1 MEISFTDLKNKDVIN
16 ITDGKK
22 LGHIVDI
29 VFDSTNGQVT
39 GIIVPG
45 DKKLFRK
52 NDDIF
57 VPLAR
62 LKKIGNDVIIV
73 SLQLVGR
80 PSYSPNNNV
89 LLHNVTQNFQNSMKY
104 YDKGQSQSNNVSY
117 VRYKRIDN
125 KKYK

>member
-29 VFDSTNGQVT
+29 VFDSTNGQVI
-39 GIIVPG
+39 GIVVPG

-73 SLQLVGR
+73 SLQLVGQ
-80 PSYSPNNNV
+80 SVYSPNNNGFSRTGV
-89 LLHNVTQNFQNSMKY
+89 QSFQNSMKY
-104 YDKGQSQSNNVSY
+104 YDKSQSQSNNVSY

>member
-29 VFDSTNGQVT
+29 VFDSVNGQVV

-52 NDDIF
+52 IDDIF

-73 SLQLVGR
+73 SLQPAGQLA
-80 PSYSPNNNV
+80 YMPNNN
-89 LLHNVTQNFQNSMKY
+89 HYIDSSAKSFQNSIKY
-104 YDKGQSQSNNVSY
+104 YNKGQSQSNNISY
-117 VRYKRIDN
+117 VRYKRINN

>member
-1 MEISFTDLKNKDVIN
+1 MEIAFTDLKNKDVIN
-16 ITDGKK
+16 INDGKK
-22 LGHIVDI
+22 LGHITDI
-29 VFDSTNGQVT
+29 VFDSTNGQVV

-57 VPLAR
+57 VPLIR

-73 SLQLVGR
+73 NLPVNDNVNYVQK
-80 PSYSPNNNV
+80 NNGYIQKNPV
-89 LLHNVTQNFQNSMKY
+89 NMQNSMRY
-104 YDKGQSQSNNVSY
+104 NNIGQSQSNIQSF

>member
-29 VFDSTNGQVT
+29 VFDSTNGQVI
-39 GIIVPG
+39 GIVVPG

-73 SLQLVGR
+73 SLQFVGQ
-80 PSYSPNNNV
+80 PSYSPNNNA

>member
-73 SLQLVGR
+73 SLQLVGQ
-80 PSYSPNNNV
+80 PVYSPNNNGFSRTGV
-89 LLHNVTQNFQNSMKY
+89 QSFQNSMKY
-104 YDKGQSQSNNVSY
+104 YDKSQSQSNNVSY

>member
-73 SLQLVGR
+73 SLQLVGQ
-80 PSYSPNNNV
+80 SVYSPNNNGFSRTGV
-89 LLHNVTQNFQNSMKY
+89 QSFQNSMKY
-104 YDKGQSQSNNVSY
+104 YDKSQSQSNNVSY

>member
-1 MEISFTDLKNKDVIN
+1 MEIAFTDLKNKDVIN
-16 ITDGKK
+16 INDGKK
-22 LGHIVDI
+22 LGRITDI
-29 VFDSTNGQVT
+29 VFDSTNGQVV

-45 DKKLFRK
+45 DKKFFRK

-57 VPLAR
+57 VPLTR

-73 SLQLVGR
+73 NLPVNDAMGYAQK
-80 PSYSPNNNV
+80 NNGYIQKNSV
-89 LLHNVTQNFQNSMKY
+89 SMQNSMRY
-104 YDKGQSQSNNVSY
+104 NNIGQSQSNVQSF

>member
-1 MEISFTDLKNKDVIN
+1 MEISFTDLKNKEVIN
-16 ITDGKK
+16 INDGKK

-29 VFDSTNGQVT
+29 VFDSANGQVL
-39 GIIVPG
+39 GIVVPG

-62 LKKIGNDVIIV
+62 LRKIGNDVIIV
-73 SLQLVGR
+73 SLQVSNSLIYETRSSKPINQR
-80 PSYSPNNNV
+80 PIIAESNYNY
-89 LLHNVTQNFQNSMKY
+89 NSKS
-104 YDKGQSQSNNVSY
+104 QSQSNNISY